1 MRVAAVSWA
10 RFRGGGF
17 RGRGFR
23 GFRGGGF
30 RGRGVG
36 SGLGLGLGLLP
47 YYGYYGYPYYGY
59 GGYYPYY
66 GDQGVCYSVR
76 RRVMT
81 RYGWRIRRVSIRPV
95 IAVAASGAA

>member
-1 MRVAAVSWA
+1 MASAVAA
-10 RFRGGGF
+10 FGGG
-17 RGRGFR
+17 

-36 SGLGLGLGLLP
+36 FGLGLGLGLLP

-66 GDQGVCYSVR
+66 GDEGVCYVVH
-76 RRVMT
+76 RRVLT
-81 RYGWRIRRVSIRPV
+81 RYGWRLRRVSV
-95 IAVAASGAA
+95 CE